1 LSHACGSV
9 IGILP
14 ALGSGLTDLR
24 RGGQHERLL
33 AYDLHHYAAAYDT
46 VLYFSYFD
54 EALASFTPDRLLRE
68 RVVVLPKRGRW
79 PSRVWAILL
88 PLVYRREFRR
98 CQVLRVMQ
106 LPGVIP
112 AVVAHWLYGTPYVV
126 TYGYRYGEVARIAGS
141 RLKPW
146 LYRLLERV
154 AIPLAAGVI
163 VTSRELGAHVATLG
177 PSGRIIYSPNGV
189 DPAVFA
195 PSRSRVARD
204 RKSVLYV
211 GRLSQEKNL
220 ERLVDAM
227 SRITPPARL
236 VIIGEGQCRG
246 ALERRALGAGV
257 EVEFRGVVPNGELP
271 THLRGADVFVLP
283 SLTEGHPKALIEAM
297 ACALPCA
304 ASARGG
310 IPSLLDD
317 GVSGLLF
324 DPEDAGDMAQAIGRL
339 LTDVA
344 LARRLGERARAV
356 AVGRY
361 DAHVLLQEEVA
372 LVRSISGEAPTRPDA
387 QCTKFPRA

>member
-1 LSHACGSV
+1 LTQTRGSAV
-9 IGILP
+9 GILP

-33 AYDLHHYAAAYDT
+33 DYDLRHYATAYDT

-54 EALASFTPDRLLRE
+54 EALADFTSDPLLRE

-98 CQVLRVMQ
+98 CQILRVEQ
-106 LPGVIP
+106 FPGVIP
-112 AVVAHWLYGTPYVV
+112 AVVAHRLYGTPYVV

-146 LYRLLERV
+146 LYRWLERV
-154 AIPLAAGVI
+154 AIPPAAGVI
-163 VTSRELGAHVATLG
+163 VTSRELGQHVAALR
-177 PSGRIIYSPNGV
+177 PSGRVLYLPNGV
-189 DPAVFA
+189 DLGAFVPA
-195 PSRSRVARD
+195 RSRAASD
-204 RKSVLYV
+204 RKSVVYV

-227 SRITPPARL
+227 SCLATPARL
-236 VIIGEGQCRG
+236 VIIGEGERRG
-246 ALERRALGAGV
+246 AIERRALEAGI
-257 EVEFRGVVPNGELP
+257 EVEFRGVVPFGEVP
-271 THLRGADVFVLP
+271 THLAGADAFVLP

-297 ACALPCA
+297 ACGLPCA
-304 ASARGG
+304 GSGRGG
-310 IPSLLDD
+310 IPSLLED

-324 DPEDAGDMAQAIGRL
+324 DPEDPGDMARAIQRL
-339 LTDVA
+339 LTDTA
-344 LARRLGERARAV
+344 LARRLGDRARAV

-361 DAHVLLQEEVA
+361 DAHVLLDEEVA
-372 LVRSISGEAPTRPDA
+372 LVRSIGEAPTRPLA
-387 QCTKFPRA
+387 RCTPPGA